1 MLSFR
6 FFRRWGFTGRVD
18 FCCKQDKSAIQPTRK
33 WAGFGVLIATGY
45 FCGTPVAQAQDRA
58 QDLPNGRHS
67 ELRSID
73 PADPKQGEI
82 DSPEAWERRR
92 ASIRRNLERVM
103 GPLPQREGLA
113 PVAVRV
119 LEQKEL
125 ASGTMRQHIEIDVAT
140 LDQRLKAETEW
151 VRAYLFLPK
160 ASRKEVQP
168 AILCLHQTVPIG
180 KEEPAGMGGSANLH
194 YALELAERGYVT
206 LAPDY
211 PSFGEYRF
219 GFSTQPQWASGSM
232 KAIWNNMRCLDLL
245 QQLPQVHG
253 QKLGCIGHSLGG
265 HNTIFTSF
273 FDERVSVAV
282 SSCGFTRFHKYYGG
296 NLKGWTSDRY
306 MPRIATEYQNDP
318 DRVPFDFPELIAGI
332 APRGFLTSSPIR
344 DDNFEVTGVKDS
356 IAQAVKIYRLM
367 QAEDRLQAIYPDSA
381 HDFPPDAREQ
391 AYGFI
396 DSVLR
401 PTR

>member
-1 MLSFR
+1 MLNVHLFMR
-6 FFRRWGFTGRVD
+6 YGFTGRVAFRFD
-18 FCCKQDKSAIQPTRK
+18 HGQSACHSIRK
-33 WAGFGVLIATGY
+33 WAAFGFLIATS
-45 FCGTPVAQAQDRA
+45 CSWGTLAAQDRA
-58 QDLPNGRHS
+58 QDLAKGQHA
-67 ELRSID
+67 ELRWID

-82 DSPEAWERRR
+82 DSPEAWEGRR
-92 ASIRRNLERVM
+92 ASILRNLEQVM

-113 PVAVRV
+113 SVAVRV

-140 LDQRLKAETEW
+140 LEQSRNGVSEW
-151 VRAYLFLPK
+151 MRAYLFLPK
-160 ASRKEVQP
+160 ESRKEVQP
-168 AILCLHQTVPIG
+168 AVLCLHQTVPIG

-211 PSFGEYRF
+211 PSFGEYHF
-219 GFSTQPQWASGSM
+219 DFKTQPQWLSGSM

-273 FDERVSVAV
+273 FDKRVSVAV

-306 MPRIATEYQNDP
+306 MPKIATEYQNDP
-318 DRVPFDFPELIAGI
+318 DKVPFDFPELIAGI
-332 APRGFLTSSPIR
+332 APRGFFTSSPVR
-344 DDNFEVTGVKDS
+344 DDNFEVNGVKES
-356 IAQAVKIYRLM
+356 IAQADKIYRLM
-367 QAEDRLQAIYPDSA
+367 HAEDRLRAIYPESA
-381 HDFPPDAREQ
+381 HDFPADARQQ
-391 AYGFI
+391 AYQFI
-396 DSVLR
+396 DFVLR
-401 PTR
+401 PAR